1 MYCITIT
8 ILFSE
13 SIINMVLIFQ
23 IHGETKIEIP
33 NADLDMRYYEKEI
46 KTDLDRFLEDP
57 IAGNLRMWH
66 LIMMVSGAVTIA
78 SKVLFV

>member
-1 MYCITIT
+1 M
-8 ILFSE
+8 ILP
-13 SIINMVLIFQ
+13 FQ

-66 LIMMVSGAVTIA
+66 LIMMVSGAVMVA
-78 SKVLFV
+78 SKMLYV

>member
-1 MYCITIT
+1 MQP
-8 ILFSE
+8 
-13 SIINMVLIFQ
+13 INMILLLQ

-33 NADLDMRYYEKEI
+33 KAHLDMRYYEKEI

-66 LIMMVSGAVTIA
+66 LIMMVSAAVMIA

>member
-1 MYCITIT
+1 MQP
-8 ILFSE
+8 
-13 SIINMVLIFQ
+13 INMILLLQ

-33 NADLDMRYYEKEI
+33 KAHLYMRYYEKEI

-66 LIMMVSGAVTIA
+66 LIMMVSAAVMIA